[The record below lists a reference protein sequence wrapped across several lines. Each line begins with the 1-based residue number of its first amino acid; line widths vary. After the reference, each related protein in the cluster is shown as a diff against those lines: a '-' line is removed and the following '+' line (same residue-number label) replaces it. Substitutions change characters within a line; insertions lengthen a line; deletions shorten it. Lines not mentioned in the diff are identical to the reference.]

1 MDERCIGLYVKRYMS
16 DVEDNYEYMGVVLS
30 KSMYEQ
36 CVGTSIPRNLDYEE
50 SEQKVKRAAKPN
62 LV

>member
-16 DVEDNYEYMGVVLS
+16 TAEDDYEYMGVVVS
-30 KSMYEQ
+30 KSMYEH
-36 CVGTSIPRNLDYEE
+36 CVGTSIPRNLEYEK
-50 SEQKVKRAAKPN
+50 SDQKVKRATKAD